1 MLCFWYN
8 TVCFRVIQK
17 VTEAFIQDQPG
28 CGLLTALCDLQDLL
42 PGNGM
47 PGRIIGIAEKD
58 KVRIRRDLL
67 TKLLHIRKKTVF
79 RAKTA
84 VADLTV

>member
-1 MLCFWYN
+1 MLCFRYS

-17 VTEAFIQDQPG
+17 VTEAFIQDHPG
-28 CGLLTALCDLQDLL
+28 SGLLTALCNLQDLL

-47 PGRIIGIAEKD
+47 PSRIIGIAEKD
-58 KVRIRRDLL
+58 KVCIRRDLL